1 MFSFLI
7 KKSLICHQ
15 LFWISVSIANVSR
28 LRENREK
35 LLSPSCA
42 CVVHV
47 SAIMDISSYFED
59 VRRMNK
65 RQVKYSFNHDV
76 LAVSLESNVFTTIGL
91 RFVSAAFLSSIK
103 LCDDSLLRPY
113 DLERSDGCNWKWKP
127 YRSCFKVKINFY
139 FKIGLLL

>member
-1 MFSFLI
+1 MEI
-7 KKSLICHQ
+7 
-15 LFWISVSIANVSR
+15 
-28 LRENREK
+28 
-35 LLSPSCA
+35 
-42 CVVHV
+42 
-47 SAIMDISSYFED
+47 ISSYFED

-65 RQVKYSFNHDV
+65 RQVKYSFNHEV
-76 LAVSLESNVFTTIGL
+76 IAMSLKSNVFTTIGL

-103 LCDDSLLRPY
+103 LCNDSLLRPY